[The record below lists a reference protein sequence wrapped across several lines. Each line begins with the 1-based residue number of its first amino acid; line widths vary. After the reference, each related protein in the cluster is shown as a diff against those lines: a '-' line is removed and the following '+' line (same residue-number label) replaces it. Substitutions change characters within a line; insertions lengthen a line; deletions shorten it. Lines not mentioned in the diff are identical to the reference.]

1 MSAIKQTLITLAEVD
16 LDQLSKKELKKHCVR
31 CIIIAQKTVLDSQ
44 RVELSDE
51 DELLIR
57 TKIHTVA
64 EGVIYPEV
72 AVSDIIKTLRDKQ
85 PSEQVDLNELISELC
100 YSGKLDN
107 RTTADEAREILER
120 HLKTKEG

>member
-1 MSAIKQTLITLAEVD
+1 MNVEGIRETRNAVKRSAHLNDNWKVIINRLCD
-16 LDQLSKKELKKHCVR
+16 ELE
-31 CIIIAQKTVLDSQ
+31 ASQ